1 MSFNQY
7 RTNPGQAVSK
17 FKGRTDTP
25 KAWPSTAVSTW
36 MNGGLFGGGGLG
48 PALEYVS
55 TFTVATTNSIIL
67 EITGL
72 PTTYRDVLVV
82 ADNMILDVSGGAPYV
97 LMKHAGS
104 NDNPIVSNVAG
115 MWDRGDGYASNQQFV
130 KQGITSGQVNMPLM
144 QGPSGVTDISGG
156 TSLQCWASWLICD
169 SSDAT
174 VGKTF
179 RAYTDATQFISNFP
193 SYGGGTIVNGIVG
206 FGFNEVVTSLRF
218 DAKGASGGTTS
229 NYYWRA
235 GSQFHIYGIGLKN

>member
-1 MSFNQY
+1 
-7 RTNPGQAVSK
+7 
-17 FKGRTDTP
+17 
-25 KAWPSTAVSTW
+25 
-36 MNGGLFGGGGLG
+36 MNGGLFGGVGGVG

-82 ADNMILDVSGGAPYV
+82 ADNMILNSSGGSPYV
-97 LMKHAGS
+97 LMKHSGS
-104 NDNPIVSNVAG
+104 SDNPIPSNAAG
-115 MWDRGDGYASNQQFV
+115 MWDRGNGYSSNQQFV
-130 KQGITSGQVNMPLM
+130 KQGITAGTVNMPLM
-144 QGPSGVTDISGG
+144 KGPSGVTDISGG

-174 VGKTF
+174 VGKTL
-179 RAYTDATQFISNFP
+179 RAYTDGTQFISNFP
-193 SYGGGTIVNGIVG
+193 GYGGGTIVNEIVG
-206 FGFNEVVTSLRF
+206 FGFDEVVTSLRF